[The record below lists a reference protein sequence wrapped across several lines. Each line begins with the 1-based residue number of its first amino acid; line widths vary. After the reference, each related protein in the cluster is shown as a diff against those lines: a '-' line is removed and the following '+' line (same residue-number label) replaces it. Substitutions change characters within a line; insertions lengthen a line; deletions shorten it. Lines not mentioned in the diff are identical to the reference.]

1 MPKAHPHQDLQAC
14 ACMKDLLRPR
24 ASECWTPGRPRRVRR
39 TPWRRTT
46 GSTLREAAGTGRGA
60 ERIGRSEEVE
70 EAVEEVAEGVER
82 EARDVDVGEEEGVEG
97 EEDGNLKGNRATIK
111 RKDIYFLGEVF
122 K

>member
-1 MPKAHPHQDLQAC
+1 M
-14 ACMKDLLRPR
+14 R
-24 ASECWTPGRPRRVRR
+24 ASLPH
-39 TPWRRTT
+39 
-46 GSTLREAAGTGRGA
+46 LRHIVHYAAG
-60 ERIGRSEEVE
+60 
-70 EAVEEVAEGVER
+70 EEVAEGVER